1 MAPISWYSPTT
12 AQLRPYRR
20 YPKVDLHRHLEGS
33 LRLDTLLDIAR
44 VHGITI
50 PLMSE
55 LRRKVQIQPSD
66 ALTSSTFL
74 SKFQILRLFY
84 HSPDIITRVTR
95 EAVADAA
102 EDGVF
107 HLELRFTPV
116 ALTRARDFDLSEVI
130 DWVIASAQQAASEF
144 GISVVLIVSVNRN
157 ESVKLAEQVVSLAL
171 ERKDR
176 GIVGLDLAGN
186 EADYPAA
193 PFAEMFRQAK
203 AGGLNISI
211 HAGEWGGAVNVREA
225 IEVLQADRI
234 GHGVRVVE
242 DADVVSLARERRIP
256 FEVCITSNSQSG
268 VVSTLTDHPLI
279 KMIEAGLAVT
289 LNTDDPSISQIT
301 LSDEYRMAV
310 EKLKLTQAQLAE
322 CILTGARAA
331 FLPPAA
337 KQTLVNRIRGQ
348 LR

>member
-1 MAPISWYSPTT
+1 MSPISWYSPTT

-33 LRLDTLLDIAR
+33 LRLDTLMDIAR
-44 VHGITI
+44 IHGITI
-50 PLMSE
+50 PLMPE
-55 LRRKVQIQPSD
+55 LRRMVQIQPSD

-74 SKFQILRLFY
+74 AKFKILRLFY
-84 HSPDIITRVTR
+84 HSPDIIARVTH
-95 EAVADAA
+95 EAVSDAA
-102 EDGVF
+102 EDGVV

-116 ALTRARDFDLSEVI
+116 ALTRARDFNLSEVI
-130 DWVIASAQQAASEF
+130 DWVITSAQEAAREF
-144 GISVVLIVSVNRN
+144 GISVVLIASVNRN
-157 ESVKLAEQVVSLAL
+157 ESVKLAEQVVGLAL

-186 EADYPAA
+186 EADFPVA
-193 PFAEMFRQAK
+193 PFVEMFREAK
-203 AGGLNISI
+203 AGGLKISI

-234 GHGVRVVE
+234 GHGVRVLE
-242 DADVVSLARERRIP
+242 DATVVALARERQTP

-268 VVSTLTDHPLI
+268 VVSTLAAHPLL

-310 EKLKLTQAQLAE
+310 EKLNLTQAQLVE
-322 CILTGARAA
+322 CILTGAQAA

-337 KQTLVNRIRGQ
+337 KQDLISRIRSQ